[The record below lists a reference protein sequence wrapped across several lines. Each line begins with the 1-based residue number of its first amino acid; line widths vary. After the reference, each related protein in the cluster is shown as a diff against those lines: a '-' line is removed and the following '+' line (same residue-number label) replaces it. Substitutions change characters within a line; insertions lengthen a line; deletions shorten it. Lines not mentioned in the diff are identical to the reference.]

1 MMIKFIAF
9 ILLTAFLTTSSFA
22 DDTDYCRKN
31 CDANLKSCHAEAN
44 ETANRQLF
52 SWDGT
57 VYGMEKGKENQNN
70 FKQKVKTELY
80 QKCETEKYN
89 CQNKCSSDTTPHC
102 CSPTQ

>member
-57 VYGMEKGKENQNN
+57 VYGMERVKKIMEDLPQPETKTALRIQATAIIVTDGKRANAE
-70 FKQKVKTELY
+70 
-80 QKCETEKYN
+80 
-89 CQNKCSSDTTPHC
+89 
-102 CSPTQ
+102 